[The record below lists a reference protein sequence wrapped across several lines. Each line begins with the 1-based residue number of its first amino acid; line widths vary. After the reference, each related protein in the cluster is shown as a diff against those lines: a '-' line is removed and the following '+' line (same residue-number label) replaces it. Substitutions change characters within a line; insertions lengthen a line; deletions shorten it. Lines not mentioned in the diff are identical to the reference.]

1 MTQYCACF
9 LLVSVHKTLFQSVS
23 SNPASSI
30 QYKSASVCFTPTCH
44 RAIKSLETSL
54 GVSADNLSGSP
65 DLYIKMARAPVGPPS
80 WKQVRRRPH
89 AYEEVNSQ
97 EDDQGDWTSQEA
109 RKTSADVEMDWD
121 ETDLGIVKTKSG
133 MVKEGS
139 RLRSAS
145 QPNLLRDMDGE
156 LDSAFPHLKKPP
168 RVSDEAFQLRKLRLI
183 KHKYEDVDMA
193 EWPDVGLNAESV
205 GDVNALTS
213 AIKESWLESDQTPG
227 DGKLPKGWQR
237 MKDEKE
243 RLYYWHVPTG
253 RTQYSNPT
261 SQEIKRLVSLT
272 NVLFTRCYS
281 IPLLVLLSVIF
292 VLFLYTIPLLVILS
306 LLWNTMSCISTV
318 QVR

>member
-1 MTQYCACF
+1 
-9 LLVSVHKTLFQSVS
+9 
-23 SNPASSI
+23 
-30 QYKSASVCFTPTCH
+30 
-44 RAIKSLETSL
+44 
-54 GVSADNLSGSP
+54 
-65 DLYIKMARAPVGPPS
+65 MARAPVGPPS
-80 WKQVRRRPH
+80 WKQAKRRPH

-97 EDDQGDWTSQEA
+97 EDDRGDWTKQEPHKA
-109 RKTSADVEMDWD
+109 SAEVDMDWD
-121 ETDLGIVKTKSG
+121 ETDLGIIKSKSG
-133 MVKEGS
+133 MIKEGS
-139 RLRSAS
+139 KFRSAS

-168 RVSDEAFQLRKLRLI
+168 RVSDEAFQLRKLRLM

-253 RTQYSNPT
+253 RTQYNNPT
-261 SQEIKRLVSLT
+261 GDEIKRLVS
-272 NVLFTRCYS
+272 
-281 IPLLVLLSVIF
+281 SVC
-292 VLFLYTIPLLVILS
+292 VILGI
-306 LLWNTMSCISTV
+306 LYHYTCA
-318 QVR
+318 